1 MFTEESLQ
9 DFFEIA
15 ELLSGG
21 DQDIYQQLKTAV
33 FATQPEEIIDLLLD
47 TLQETDF
54 GYLFGKFSESQV
66 GNAWWILLYLLE
78 NKGYL
83 CIWEQEEQLEA
94 LLTSLSSMTFW
105 KETGLKRVSIEEAV
119 AGKTSISSVLEDLG
133 GVLSEAGYLLG
144 RIDMQSATSYL
155 FLCPRAS
162 FYRLQNLAENL
173 GYSVK

>member
-21 DQDIYQQLKTAV
+21 DQAIYQQLKTAV

-54 GYLFGKFSESQV
+54 GHLFGQFSESQV

-78 NKGYL
+78 NRDYL
-83 CIWEQEEQLEA
+83 CFWESQDDLEELPETLGRLKA
-94 LLTSLSSMTFW
+94 W
-105 KETGLKRVSIEEAV
+105 KESGLDQEIVRKEV
-119 AGKTSISSVLEDLG
+119 AGKSTIVSILEELAPS
-133 GVLSEAGYLLG
+133 LLEAGYVIG
-144 RIDMQSATSYL
+144 QIDMQSQTTYL
-155 FLCPRAS
+155 FLCQRAT
-162 FYRLQNLAENL
+162 FYRLRTLAENL
-173 GYSVK
+173 GYTIK

>member
-21 DQDIYQQLKTAV
+21 DQAIYQQLKTTV

-54 GYLFGKFSESQV
+54 DYLFEQFGKSQV
-66 GNAWWILLYLLE
+66 ENAWWILLYLLK
-78 NKGYL
+78 NKNYL
-83 CIWEQEEQLEA
+83 CIWEQEDELAELPTA
-94 LLTSLSSMTFW
+94 LSNLSFW
-105 KETGLKRVSIEEAV
+105 KETGLKQASIEKAV

-133 GVLSEAGYLLG
+133 GMLSELGYLFG
-144 RIDMQSATSYL
+144 RIDMQSETSYL
-155 FLCPRAS
+155 FLCPRTS
-162 FYRLQNLAENL
+162 FYRLRTLAENL
-173 GYSVK
+173 GYRVK